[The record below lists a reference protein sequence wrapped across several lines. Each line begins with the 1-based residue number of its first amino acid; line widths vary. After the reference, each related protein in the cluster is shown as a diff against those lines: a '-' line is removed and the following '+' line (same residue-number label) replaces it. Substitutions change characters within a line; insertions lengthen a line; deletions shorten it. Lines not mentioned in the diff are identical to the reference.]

1 MSKMKATYEVMLGLS
16 AEMAIDAIL
25 LNKKKSDLEK
35 QINQALDDWDEEA
48 FNTLTNEYKLLTLGG
63 N

>member
-1 MSKMKATYEVMLGLS
+1 MDKMKIIYERMLGLS
-16 AEMAIDAIL
+16 AEMVFDAVL

-48 FNTLTNEYKLLTLGG
+48 FNRLTEEYKTLITA
-63 N
+63 